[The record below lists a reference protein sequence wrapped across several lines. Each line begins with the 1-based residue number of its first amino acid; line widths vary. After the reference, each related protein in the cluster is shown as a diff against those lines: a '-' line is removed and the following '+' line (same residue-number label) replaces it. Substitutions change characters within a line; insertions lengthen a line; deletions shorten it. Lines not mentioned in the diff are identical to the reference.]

1 MKKKIFFYATAAL
14 VLTACSSDEPAQGDF
29 DGSVAAQVSA
39 DIEGVR
45 SRAAGTTWD
54 NGDAIGISTTSTGK
68 TSYANMKYVTTGDGS
83 FTHDGGAAT
92 GIFFQDTQDVTFS
105 AYYPFTGDE
114 KTAARIISN
123 VTTENQAKQKQFDF
137 LFASSAKANY
147 AAPQLNFTGDAAFSH
162 KMTRLIVNIKT
173 DANSDFTASDVT
185 SGTYTIS
192 GIKHSGTF
200 NTATGEATATGNATD
215 DWAITATAAD
225 ADGVRTYSMILYPQ
239 NVATLT
245 LKATIADQLYT
256 CDLTP
261 ALASGMSYTYTITV
275 RKTGLTVSNC
285 TINSWGD
292 GGNNTGDATMPLP
305 LGNKTAV
312 QAAVGDFY
320 MKDGS
325 LVDKDAEL
333 NDEQRTG
340 CIGVVFSIDADR
352 IGAAA
357 KSALGGTSHG
367 LVMALTDAST
377 GCYWGV
383 KGVDETGLANTDNLK
398 KMYDNVDG
406 YAETQWIISNKADAL
421 EASYPAFY
429 YASVYG
435 TSANESS
442 KYAAPANT
450 TGWFIPSMGQWWDIL
465 TNLGGVDLSAYKN
478 DTSESMI
485 RIDKAAATTAANLNT
500 YMNKIPGASRFDY
513 SYYYWSSDEYSA
525 DFPCGIY
532 FYNKNNNGLGLI
544 YDYKAS
550 SKLRV
555 RCILAF

>member
-1 MKKKIFFYATAAL
+1 
-14 VLTACSSDEPAQGDF
+14 
-29 DGSVAAQVSA
+29 
-39 DIEGVR
+39 
-45 SRAAGTTWD
+45 
-54 NGDAIGISTTSTGK
+54 
-68 TSYANMKYVTTGDGS
+68 
-83 FTHDGGAAT
+83 
-92 GIFFQDTQDVTFS
+92 
-105 AYYPFTGDE
+105 
-114 KTAARIISN
+114 
-123 VTTENQAKQKQFDF
+123 
-137 LFASSAKANY
+137 
-147 AAPQLNFTGDAAFSH
+147 
-162 KMTRLIVNIKT
+162 
-173 DANSDFTASDVT
+173 
-185 SGTYTIS
+185 
-192 GIKHSGTF
+192 
-200 NTATGEATATGNATD
+200 
-215 DWAITATAAD
+215 
-225 ADGVRTYSMILYPQ
+225 
-239 NVATLT
+239 
-245 LKATIADQLYT
+245 
-256 CDLTP
+256 
-261 ALASGMSYTYTITV
+261 
-275 RKTGLTVSNC
+275 
-285 TINSWGD
+285 
-292 GGNNTGDATMPLP
+292 
-305 LGNKTAV
+305 
-312 QAAVGDFY
+312 
-320 MKDGS
+320 
-325 LVDKDAEL
+325 
-333 NDEQRTG
+333 
-340 CIGVVFSIDADR
+340 
-352 IGAAA
+352 
-357 KSALGGTSHG
+357 
-367 LVMALTDAST
+367 MALTDAST

>member
-68 TSYANMKYVTTGDGS
+68 TSYANMKYVTTGGGS

-114 KTAARIISN
+114 KTAAGIISN
-123 VTTENQAKQKQFDF
+123 VTTENQAEQKQFDF

-147 AAPQLNFTGDAAFSH
+147 AAPQLNFTGNAAFSH

-173 DANSDFTASDVT
+173 DANSGFTASDVT

-200 NTATGEATATGNATD
+200 NTATGEATVTGNATD
-215 DWAITATAAD
+215 DWTITATAAD

-285 TINSWGD
+285 AINSWGD

-383 KGVDETGLANTDNLK
+383 KVSMRRDSQT
-398 KMYDNVDG
+398 
-406 YAETQWIISNKADAL
+406 
-421 EASYPAFY
+421 P
-429 YASVYG
+429 
-435 TSANESS
+435 
-442 KYAAPANT
+442 T
-450 TGWFIPSMGQWWDIL
+450 T
-465 TNLGGVDLSAYKN
+465 
-478 DTSESMI
+478 
-485 RIDKAAATTAANLNT
+485 
-500 YMNKIPGASRFDY
+500 
-513 SYYYWSSDEYSA
+513 
-525 DFPCGIY
+525 
-532 FYNKNNNGLGLI
+532 
-544 YDYKAS
+544 
-550 SKLRV
+550 
-555 RCILAF
+555 